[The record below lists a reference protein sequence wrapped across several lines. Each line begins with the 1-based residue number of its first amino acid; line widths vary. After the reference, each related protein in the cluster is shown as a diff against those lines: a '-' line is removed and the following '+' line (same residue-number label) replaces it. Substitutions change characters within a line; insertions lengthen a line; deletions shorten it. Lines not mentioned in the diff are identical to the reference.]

1 MTAETATGTLDSL
14 HHVAIVVSDIG
25 LAVRWYRETFR
36 CEIAY
41 QDATWAMLR
50 FENCNL
56 ALVSPGQ
63 HPPHLGFVT
72 PTEVAEIANQ
82 AQVKLLVYYHL
93 LPAPDNAL
101 IRSLFTKGVGEV
113 RRGAWDVADDGSLYT
128 LPIGT
133 DEIRF
138 GSVAD

>member
-72 PTEVAEIANQ
+72 PTEVAESYGDLKPHRDGTRSIYIADPSGNP
-82 AQVKLLVYYHL
+82 VELL
-93 LPAPDNAL
+93 A
-101 IRSLFTKGVGEV
+101 
-113 RRGAWDVADDGSLYT
+113 AD
-128 LPIGT
+128 
-133 DEIRF
+133 
-138 GSVAD
+138 SV